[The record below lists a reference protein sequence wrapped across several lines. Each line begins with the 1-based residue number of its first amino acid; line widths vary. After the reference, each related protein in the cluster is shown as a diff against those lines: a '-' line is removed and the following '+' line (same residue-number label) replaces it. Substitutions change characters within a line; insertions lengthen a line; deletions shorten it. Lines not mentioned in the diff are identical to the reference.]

1 MTGHRLTFVLSA
13 AVIVL
18 VASPARARIDVKIDF
33 DKSFNFKTVKT
44 WSFDPD
50 GSGDVRMARTM
61 TDDPVAAKRVA
72 DPIIV
77 DAVGV
82 EMTKLRL
89 ASASNPDISIRYYL
103 LLVINQTAQTMGQFL
118 PSTVAWGLPPFA
130 QATQSLELMNQ
141 GALVLDL
148 SAGGKVVWRGV
159 AQAKVKFD
167 VEPKKRNDILRQA
180 VHQLLRRFPPKQ

>member
-1 MTGHRLTFVLSA
+1 MTGPRIA
-13 AVIVL
+13 IVL
-18 VASPARARIDVKIDF
+18 LAASAVLIAAPARARIDVKIDF
-33 DKSFNFKTVKT
+33 DKSFNFKQVRT
-44 WSFDPD
+44 WSFDPEA
-50 GSGDVRMARTM
+50 SGDVRMARTM
-61 TDDPVAAKRVA
+61 TDDPVAAKKLA

-77 DAVGV
+77 DAVGAA
-82 EMTKLRL
+82 MTKLKL
-89 ASASNPDISIRYYL
+89 ANAPSPDISVKYYL

-148 SAGGKVVWRGV
+148 SAGGRVVWRGV

-167 VEPKKRNDILRQA
+167 VEPKKRNEILRQA